1 MDRAVRAR
9 LAVMMALLYAVQ
21 GAFWPLM
28 AVHLHDLGV
37 SGRWR
42 GGIFAT
48 IALGAM
54 VLPLGA
60 GQLVDRFLA
69 IQRVLALSAAL
80 GTGLLATLART
91 TTAAPAALFTLF
103 LGYWLLTAPMNGLS
117 AALALR
123 NLARPREQYGAV
135 RLWGTIGWMAVGWLV
150 TGVLMWSGSA
160 RTGQG
165 AHAAFGVAAALSALL
180 ACYCMSLPNTPPLA
194 GKAAHPGASSRRA
207 ALELRR
213 RPVVAA
219 FLGTAFGVSLTTPF
233 IYQIVPPY
241 LEARG
246 LPRAWTSTV
255 LTLGQ
260 CAEIAALAAFPWM
273 FRRFSYKGT
282 LALGIAAYVLRYGSL
297 ALDPPLWVAIAGIP
311 LHGLGVAC
319 FNIFG
324 QVFFDVQAPTHLRA
338 SAQGL
343 LMVLTSGMGSLLG
356 SLLAGELAIRLR
368 VDDPAVFLVPCLI
381 NLGLLTV
388 FWVSFRT
395 GRAEP
400 VRFPREMSG

>member
-80 GTGLLATLART
+80 GTGLLATLACT
-91 TTAAPAALFTLF
+91 TVAAPSALFVLF

-123 NLARPREQYGAV
+123 NLPRPREQYGSV

-165 AHAAFGVAAALSALL
+165 AHAAFGVAAVLSALL
-180 ACYCMSLPNTPPLA
+180 SCYCLSLPNTPPLA
-194 GKAAHPGASSRRA
+194 GQAVSLDASSRRA
-207 ALELRR
+207 AGELLR
-213 RPVVAA
+213 RPVVAL

-233 IYQIVPPY
+233 IYQVVPPY
-241 LEARG
+241 LESRG

-260 CAEIAALAAFPWM
+260 WLEIAALAALPWM

-311 LHGLGVAC
+311 LHGLGFAC
-319 FNIFG
+319 FNIVG
-324 QVFFDVQAPTHLRA
+324 QMFFDVQAPTHLRA

-343 LMVLTSGMGSLLG
+343 LMVLTSGIGSLLG
-356 SLLAGELAIRLR
+356 SLVAGELVSRLR
-368 VDDPAVFLVPCLI
+368 IEDSVVFLVPCLI
-381 NLGLLTV
+381 NLGLLV
-388 FWVSFRT
+388 GFWAGFRAE
-395 GRAEP
+395 RAEP
-400 VRFPREMSG
+400 VRFPRDMSS